1 MRSVKQ
7 QWILFMTFSNMLLKY
22 QIQIFNGNANHL
34 LRKLKKDLSIISSG
48 LANLK
53 INMTKTNFDWD
64 INLFLDD

>member
-1 MRSVKQ
+1 MHEFFKHAVE
-7 QWILFMTFSNMLLKY
+7 ISNPN
-22 QIQIFNGNANHL
+22 INGNANHL
-34 LRKLKKDLSIISSG
+34 LRKLSKDLSIISSG

>member
-7 QWILFMTFSNMLLKY
+7 QWILCMTFSNMLLKY